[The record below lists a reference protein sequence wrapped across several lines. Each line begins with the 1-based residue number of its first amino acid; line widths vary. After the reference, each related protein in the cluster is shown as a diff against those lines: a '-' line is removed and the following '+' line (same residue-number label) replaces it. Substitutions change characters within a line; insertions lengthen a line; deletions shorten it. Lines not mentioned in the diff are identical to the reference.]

1 MRASSRVWCSHD
13 DAGDPAVGGLREA
26 HPERCRPVGGP
37 GPRSAGGVPEYPGCG
52 AYPRDHPHPARVSFG
67 IVRRGGTIPGATR
80 VTACRLIVPRG
91 VAVPGVSVRSPSRRS
106 LCTLQRPPAE
116 IRAEVPGWSIWT
128 RYWEWG
134 AGHERGRLLKRI
146 RTIDALGPALGERC
160 AFASRWRPAGG
171 SVQSTLTRLVSA
183 RGRRATQIRRASS
196 ARRNI
201 VPHGDQGPQM
211 RVSASHR

>member
-1 MRASSRVWCSHD
+1 MWCISSRS
-13 DAGDPAVGGLREA
+13 PAPRESQLRDREA
-26 HPERCRPVGGP
+26 RWH
-37 GPRSAGGVPEYPGCG
+37 
-52 AYPRDHPHPARVSFG
+52 H
-67 IVRRGGTIPGATR
+67 
-80 VTACRLIVPRG
+80 PRG
-91 VAVPGVSVRSPSRRS
+91 DTSHSVPADRPGSAAVPGVSVRSPSRRS

-116 IRAEVPGWSIWT
+116 IRAEVPGVSIWT

-201 VPHGDQGPQM
+201 VSHGDQGPQM
-211 RVSASHR
+211 RVSASHRQRCRSIVWP